1 MEFPVVMR
9 GYAREEVEAFLTGVA
24 DQIAE
29 RDARIAQLDV
39 EIARCRQELAGAPA
53 QGIDRTVL
61 LRHLGEEAASIL
73 TCADAAAERMKAQ
86 AGLSAERVRHDLRTI
101 GSSLVDVHQF
111 LGELVSLVQGLT
123 EGTALMGAPPEE
135 VRLPEACETSAPAGS
150 LSTPAAVDTQAPE
163 PPSAP
168 AEAGVEL
175 RTVLGEVLGL
185 ERNARPEEIRVP
197 DETEVTG
204 PNPAS

>member
-39 EIARCRQELAGAPA
+39 ELARCRQELAGTPA
-53 QGIDRTVL
+53 QSIDRTAL
-61 LRHLGEEAASIL
+61 LRQLGEEAASIL
-73 TCADAAAERMKAQ
+73 ACADAAAERMKAQ

-101 GSSLVDVHQF
+101 GSSLVDVHQL

-135 VRLPEACETSAPAGS
+135 VRLPEACETPAPTGT
-150 LSTPAAVDTQAPE
+150 LSMPAAE
-163 PPSAP
+163 LPST
-168 AEAGVEL
+168 ESGVEL

-185 ERNARPEEIRVP
+185 ETNEQPGEIRVP

-204 PNPAS
+204 PNPAG

>member
-9 GYAREEVEAFLTGVA
+9 GYAREEVEAFLTSVA

-39 EIARCRQELAGAPA
+39 EIARCQQELAGAPA
-53 QGIDRTVL
+53 QSIDRTVL

-101 GSSLVDVHQF
+101 GSSLVDVHQL

-135 VRLPEACETSAPAGS
+135 VRLPDACEAPTPATVSAPA
-150 LSTPAAVDTQAPE
+150 AADAQAPE
-163 PPSAP
+163 PAS
-168 AEAGVEL
+168 AEARAEL

-185 ERNARPEEIRVP
+185 ETNEQPGEVRVP

-204 PNPAS
+204 PSPAG